1 MLARV
6 HSGYF
11 SSAATAAV
19 TLAPAPS
26 LSLLASGLL
35 SPLGMS
41 DEAYVLCGQP
51 RVRVT
56 VRRSRVESAVTI
68 WFRTRPFG
76 EAMVRIERMDDGS
89 VMRQSRGVLP
99 GLEARAL
106 CEWLE
111 LELTHPE
118 LRAA

>member
-1 MLARV
+1 MI

-11 SSAATAAV
+11 SPAATAAV
-19 TLAPAPS
+19 TAEPESTAFI
-26 LSLLASGLL
+26 LASGLL
-35 SPLGMS
+35 SRAGMS
-41 DEAYVLCGQP
+41 DEIYVLCGQP

-56 VRRSRVESAVTI
+56 VRRSRLEHAVTI
-68 WFRTRPFG
+68 VFRTRPFG
-76 EAMVRIERMDDGS
+76 EAMVRLQVMDDGS

-111 LELTHPE
+111 LELAHPE

>member
-1 MLARV
+1 MV

-11 SSAATAAV
+11 SSPATAAV
-19 TLAPAPS
+19 TTAPEGT
-26 LSLLASGLL
+26 LSPLASGLL
-35 SPLGMS
+35 SPVAMS
-41 DEAYVLCGQP
+41 DEEAYVLCGQP

-56 VRRSRVESAVTI
+56 VRRSRVENAVTI
-68 WFRTRPFG
+68 FFRTRPFG
-76 EAMVRIERMDDGS
+76 EAMVRLQVMDDGS

-111 LELTHPE
+111 LELAHPE